1 MTTDVH
7 IRDGTARDL
16 PLLEAMLF
24 EAFFWRP
31 EAERPALEAFRHD
44 AEFVKWTE
52 ALLQRKGDRA
62 VVAETRRDGRA
73 IAVGAA
79 FHRLFTDDRHS
90 YGYVDAATPELA
102 IGVAA
107 EARGQGAGA
116 ALVAALIERARAD
129 GHAAISLSVET
140 DNAARRIYE
149 RAGFERVATVG
160 GAWTMT
166 RSLRAE
172 GADQ

>member
-1 MTTDVH
+1 MTIELH
-7 IRDGTARDL
+7 IRDGTERDL

-31 EAERPALEAFRHD
+31 GVERPALATFRED

-52 ALLQRKGDRA
+52 ALLQREGDRA
-62 VVAETRRDGRA
+62 VVAEMQRGGEA

-79 FHRLFTDDRHS
+79 FHRLFTDGRHS
-90 YGYVDAATPELA
+90 YGYVDTKTPEVA
-102 IGVAA
+102 IGVTA

-160 GAWTMT
+160 GAWTMK
-166 RSLRAE
+166 RSLRPE
-172 GADQ
+172 DFDR